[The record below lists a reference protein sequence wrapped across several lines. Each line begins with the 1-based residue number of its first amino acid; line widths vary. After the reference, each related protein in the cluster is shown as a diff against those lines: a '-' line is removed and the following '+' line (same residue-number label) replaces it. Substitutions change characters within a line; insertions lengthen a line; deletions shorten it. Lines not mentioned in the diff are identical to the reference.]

1 MIISILFSMF
11 STLFSNPQHDW
22 SKLSSLEL
30 YPHVKLQQ
38 VDTLSAA
45 ALAAMPHETVDVKEA
60 RTILTKATVRKQQVM
75 YKGASRLAV
84 ATFADGSTS
93 KLFISSY
100 GGFFYDSGSK
110 SNYILPE
117 EVQAA
122 WYQLLEKY
130 KAE

>member
-11 STLFSNPQHDW
+11 STLFSNSHDW
-22 SKLSSLEL
+22 SKLTSLEL

-38 VDTLSAA
+38 VDTLSAG
-45 ALAAMPHETVDVKEA
+45 ALASMPHETVDVNEA
-60 RTILTKATVRKQQVM
+60 RAILTKAAIRKGQVM
-75 YKGASRLAV
+75 FKGASRLAV

-117 EVQAA
+117 EMQAA
-122 WYQLLEKY
+122 WYQLLEKH
-130 KAE
+130 KPE